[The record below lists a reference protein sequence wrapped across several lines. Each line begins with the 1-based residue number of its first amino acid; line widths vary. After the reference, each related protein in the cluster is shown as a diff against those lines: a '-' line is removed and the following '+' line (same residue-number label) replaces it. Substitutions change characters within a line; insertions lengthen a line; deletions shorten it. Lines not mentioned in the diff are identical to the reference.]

1 MAGKRALVVDDSKS
15 ARTFL
20 SRLLEEHELEVD
32 AAETAEQAIDY
43 LTRHRPDVIFMDH
56 LMPGMDGF
64 QALQAIKSNPRT
76 ATIPILMY
84 TSQEGELYLG
94 QARALGAIGVLP
106 KQVAPADVSTVLEQL
121 HLAGKNLAAQAV
133 DPDEVETGALEV
145 PEDLQD
151 VAAAAE
157 AVASTHAANAT
168 TLAASLAAIPEPS
181 AIAIT
186 EDALAGL
193 RADFERTLDERLER
207 LLPQIRVMVRDAV
220 PPPVEPEPPPR
231 SRTAWALAT
240 LGLVSGVL
248 FALLWMQQRQQ
259 VADLT
264 ARLALQTPASSSV
277 SAGAPAPAPSPESV
291 PAGDSSAAFVA
302 TAPALPP
309 VGDEVLYVPFGETP
323 LDGVRTQRLREIVD
337 QLAASGFTG
346 AVEVIRH
353 EGRFCLTGHPDMGYI
368 PTIPG
373 VPYLRCDLVADS
385 GDPEVGGGPP
395 ESLGFANALADLR
408 KAHAG
413 KIHIGV
419 SEATP
424 SARDR
429 PYPPIDGN
437 PPRVPTAGEWNLAAM
452 ANNRVEIRWRPD
464 P

>member
-15 ARTFL
+15 ARAFL

-121 HLAGKNLAAQAV
+121 HLAGRNQAPAV
-133 DPDEVETGALEV
+133 VLDEEVPGTLEA

-168 TLAASLAAIPEPS
+168 TLAASLAAIPDPS
-181 AIAIT
+181 SIAIT
-186 EDALAGL
+186 EDALVGL
-193 RADFERTLDERLER
+193 RADFERALDDRLDR
-207 LLPQIRVMVRDAV
+207 LLPQIRLMIRDAV
-220 PPPVEPEPPPR
+220 PPPVEPGQPPR
-231 SRTAWALAT
+231 NRTAWALAA

-259 VADLT
+259 VAELT
-264 ARLALQTPASSSV
+264 ARLALPTSASAPV
-277 SAGAPAPAPSPESV
+277 PAPEPVATV
-291 PAGDSSAAFVA
+291 DSSAATVA
-302 TAPALPP
+302 AATALPP
-309 VGDEVLYVPFGETP
+309 AGDEVLYVPFGETP
-323 LDGVRTQRLREIVD
+323 LDGVRTQRLREIVN

-373 VPYLRCDLVADS
+373 VPYLRCDLVADA

-413 KIHIGV
+413 KIRIGV

-424 SARDR
+424 SERDR

-437 PPRVPTAGEWNLAAM
+437 PPRVPTAGEWNLAAI